1 LAGAASG
8 GLGSGYP
15 GCAAPVAYVMN
26 GLLLLPGDRIG
37 IMCRP
42 APLLASIGFRV
53 SAVVEMSDGS
63 QSLSQWSVTN
73 LTSGVYQYVPIAAGR
88 LLSVTVTS
96 TDTIVQRAQFVEC
109 SLQRGMAVGAAPVF
123 CFISCWVSGGQSASW
138 SWSGSVVV
146 PAAVLALRKWV
157 GADPVAGSNFV
168 VDVAFDGVWLVD
180 QIRFVLTTSAA
191 VADRF
196 PQLMV
201 ADAGGDLEVLGGTSK
216 QTASTVQY
224 HRWWFYGKH
233 ATLLGGFSDNPL
245 PVVLFCNRIRFQTA
259 VYGLD
264 ASNEVTDVYVDM
276 LPYTGRI

>member
-1 LAGAASG
+1 
-8 GLGSGYP
+8 
-15 GCAAPVAYVMN
+15 
-26 GLLLLPGDRIG
+26 
-37 IMCRP
+37 MCRP

-146 PAAVLALRKWV
+146 PPAVLGLHTWA
-157 GADPVAGSNFV
+157 GANPAAGTNFV
-168 VDVAFDGVWLVD
+168 IDVAFDGVWLVD
-180 QIRFVLTTSAA
+180 QIRFQLTTSAA
-191 VADRF
+191 VVDRY

-201 ADAGGDLEVLGGTSK
+201 ADSNGDLEVIGTTSK
-216 QTASTVQY
+216 QAASCSCNY
-224 HRWWFYGKH
+224 RWWFYGKY
-233 ATLLGGFSDNPL
+233 AAVIGGESHNPL
-245 PVVLFCNRIRFQTA
+245 PVVLFCNRIHFRTS
-259 VYGLD
+259 VYGMD
-264 ASNEVTDVYVDM
+264 PSDQISDVCVDM